1 MGQIGSYTEM
11 SAAPAVDDLLFIAD
25 ASNSNQIM
33 KIQTDTLHSAPVF
46 KGGAAGGNL
55 SLADGD
61 GDIGITLQDGGNVVI
76 GNTSPAF
83 KLDIKT
89 TVSPTDTSQALLRL
103 YASYLDSY
111 PYLEFRND
119 VQQYRIVGVDGPN
132 NDSFNI
138 KDVTAGAYR
147 FTLTTSGSVGIG
159 NTGPTSRLHVGDGTA
174 TTTPSFE
181 LEGGTHSSGPVIGPY
196 SVYLYS
202 DGTNG
207 PGIASSDVMHIMRN
221 VSSATKKTFF
231 YYDNGATYKSPL
243 VVLANGATRRVG
255 IGIHNPDTPLHVE
268 GTGTILKI
276 NATSGNS
283 SFQLSDCFF
292 INEAAAGTYLQIK
305 DTDNTPNQAK
315 GIVISKGTGYINIGS
330 SWQDSTTPDFL
341 YPLAIGNLHDKSSDS
356 RATKTTAAY
365 IASSSTSGVRLA
377 LVANAANDDTA
388 AIGYAAANQFNW
400 LAGSFEDTSV
410 EYFGITTLGGTA
422 ITAPDNTVFYSTL
435 ETNTVYI
442 NGATSGNAKG
452 GVNASNTPAAFGSAV
467 GNGTA
472 GPTNAINGSGQ
483 YNVASLT
490 MGGSTNI
497 VTVAFSN
504 DLAATGDA
512 STYTVMASGFDG
524 QNTQVMWGEASS
536 KATGSFVLT
545 FQTASGTP
553 DLKRTDVKWTWAVY
567 GAKHKA

>member
-1 MGQIGSYTEM
+1 MGQIGSYSEM

-33 KIQTDTLHSAPVF
+33 KIQTNTLHKAPVF
-46 KGGAAGGNL
+46 MGGAAGGNL
-55 SLADGD
+55 SLGDGD
-61 GDIGITLQDGGNVVI
+61 GDIGITLEDGGNVGI
-76 GNTSPAF
+76 GNTSPAS

-89 TVSPTDTSQALLRL
+89 TVSPTSASQALLRL
-103 YASYLDSY
+103 YATASDSY
-111 PYLEFRND
+111 PYMEFRND
-119 VQQYRIVGVDGPN
+119 VQRFKIYGTHGGLNNAFTIYDQTQTAHRLTILMDGKTGISNSAPSSTLTVGDA
-132 NDSFNI
+132 
-138 KDVTAGAYR
+138 TAG
-147 FTLTTSGSVGIG
+147 S
-159 NTGPTSRLHVGDGTA
+159 
-174 TTTPSFE
+174 TPSFR
-181 LEGGTHSSGPVIGPY
+181 LMGGTHSSGPVIGPY

-207 PGIASSDVMHIMRN
+207 PGIISSSAMHIMRN
-221 VSSATKKTFF
+221 VSSSSRKTYF
-231 YYDNGATYKSPL
+231 YYDNGGTYKSPL

-255 IGIHNPDTPLHVE
+255 IGIESPDTNLHVE
-268 GTGTILKI
+268 GTGTMVKI

-305 DTDNTPNQAK
+305 DTNNSPNQAK
-315 GIVISKGTGYINIGS
+315 GIVVSKGTGYINIGS

-341 YPLAIGNLHDKSSDS
+341 YPLAIGNLHDKSSDT

-365 IASSSTSGVRLA
+365 IASSSASGVRMA
-377 LVANAANDDTA
+377 LVANAANNDTA
-388 AIGYAAANQFNW
+388 AIGYASANQFNW

-422 ITAPDNTVFYSTL
+422 ITAPDNNVFYSTL

-442 NGATSGNAKG
+442 NGATAGNAKG
-452 GVNASNTPAAFGSAV
+452 GVNASNTPAAFGTAV
-467 GNGTA
+467 GNGAA
-472 GPTNAINGSGQ
+472 GPANAIDGSGQ

-497 VTVAFSN
+497 VTVAFVN
-504 DLAATGDA
+504 NLAATGDA

-524 QNTQVMWGEASS
+524 GNSQVMWGEASS
-536 KATGSFVLT
+536 KTTGSFVLT

-553 DLKRTDVKWTWAVY
+553 DLKATNVKWTWSVY

>member
-11 SAAPAVDDLLFIAD
+11 STAPAVNDLLFIAD

-33 KIQTDTLHSAPVF
+33 KIQANTLHSAPVF
-46 KGGAAGGNL
+46 KGGAAGGDL

-61 GDIGITLQDGGNVVI
+61 GAVGITLQDGGNIGI
-76 GNTSPAF
+76 GNTSPIF
-83 KLDIKT
+83 KLDVKT
-89 TVSPTDTSQALLRL
+89 TAAPSNTTQALLRL
-103 YASYLDSY
+103 YGTAADSY
-111 PYLEFRND
+111 PYMEFRND
-119 VQQYRIVGVDGPN
+119 AQQYRIYGVDGGN

-138 KDVTAGAYR
+138 QDVTNSGSYR
-147 FTLTTSGSVGIG
+147 FTITTTGRIGIG
-159 NTGPTSRLHVGDGTA
+159 NLAPDSRLHIGSGGSDTDLH
-174 TTTPSFE
+174 
-181 LEGGTHSSGPVIGPY
+181 LEGTSY

-207 PGIASSDVMHIMRN
+207 PGIQSSDRLHIMRN
-221 VSSATKKTFF
+221 VSSPTRETFF
-231 YYDNGATYKSPL
+231 YYDNGGTYKSPL
-243 VVLANGATRRVG
+243 VVLANGAIRRVG
-255 IGIHNPDTPLHVE
+255 IGIEAPDTSLHVE
-268 GTGTILKI
+268 GTGTMVKI
-276 NATSGNS
+276 NATSGDS

-356 RATKTTAAY
+356 RTTKTTAAY
-365 IASSSTSGVRLA
+365 IASSSTGGVRLA

-422 ITAPDNTVFYSTL
+422 ITAPDSTAFYSTL

-442 NGATSGNAKG
+442 NGAAAGNAKG
-452 GVNASNTPAAFGSAV
+452 GVNASNTPAAFGTAV
-467 GNGTA
+467 GNGS
-472 GPTNAINGSGQ
+472 IVIGSGQ
-483 YNVASLT
+483 YNVST
-490 MGGSTNI
+490 VIIGGSTNI
-497 VTVAFSN
+497 VTITFN
-504 DLAATGDA
+504 KNLAATADGTPA
-512 STYTVMASGFDG
+512 TYTVMASGFDG
-524 QNTQVMWGEASS
+524 ENTQVMWGEASS

-553 DLKRTDVKWTWAVY
+553 DLKRADVKWTWAVY

>member
-61 GDIGITLQDGGNVVI
+61 GDIGITLEDGGNVGI
-76 GNTSPAF
+76 GNTSPAS

-89 TVSPTDTSQALLRL
+89 TVSPTAASQALLRL
-103 YASYLDSY
+103 YGTASDSY
-111 PYLEFRND
+111 PYMEFRND
-119 VQQYRIVGVDGPN
+119 VQRFQIYGAHGGLNNAFTIYDQTKTAHRLSILMDGKTGISNIAPSDLLTVGDA
-132 NDSFNI
+132 
-138 KDVTAGAYR
+138 TAG
-147 FTLTTSGSVGIG
+147 
-159 NTGPTSRLHVGDGTA
+159 
-174 TTTPSFE
+174 TTPSFR
-181 LEGGTHSSGPVIGPY
+181 LMGGTHSSGPVIGPY

-207 PGIASSDVMHIMRN
+207 PGIASSDVLHIMRN
-221 VSSATKKTFF
+221 VSSPSRKTYF
-231 YYDNGATYKSPL
+231 YYDNGGTYKSPL

-255 IGIHNPDTPLHVE
+255 IGIESPDTNLHVE
-268 GTGTILKI
+268 GTGTMVKI
-276 NATSGNS
+276 NATSGDS

-305 DTDNTPNQAK
+305 DTNNTPNQAK

-341 YPLAIGNLHDKSSDS
+341 YPLAIGNLHDQSSDS

-365 IASSSTSGVRLA
+365 IASSSASGVRLA
-377 LVANAANDDTA
+377 LVANAANNDTA
-388 AIGYAAANQFNW
+388 AIGYASANQFNW

-452 GVNASNTPAAFGSAV
+452 GVNASNTPAAFGTAV
-467 GNGTA
+467 GTGS
-472 GPTNAINGSGQ
+472 AINGSGQ
-483 YNVASLT
+483 YNVSAIT
-490 MGGSTNI
+490 RPSTN
-497 VTVAFSN
+497 VAQITFVN

-512 STYTVMASGFDG
+512 STYTVVATGWDSG
-524 QNTQVMWGEASS
+524 NSQVLFGEATS
-536 KATGSFVLT
+536 KATGSCQIT
-545 FQTASGTP
+545 FRSAGTTP
-553 DLKRTDVKWTWAVY
+553 DLYATTVTWTWAIY

>member
-61 GDIGITLQDGGNVVI
+61 GDIGITLQDGGNVGI

-138 KDVTAGAYR
+138 KDVTVGAYR

-159 NTGPTSRLHVGDGTA
+159 NPGPTSRLHVGDGTA

-181 LEGGTHSSGPVIGPY
+181 LEGGTHSAGGPY

-207 PGIASSDVMHIMRN
+207 PGITSSSALHIMRN

-268 GTGTILKI
+268 GTGTMLKI

-305 DTDNTPNQAK
+305 GTNNTPNQAK

-341 YPLAIGNLHDKSSDS
+341 YPLAVGNLHDKSSDS
-356 RATKTTAAY
+356 RAAKTTAAY
-365 IASSSTSGVRLA
+365 IASSSTTGVRLA

-388 AIGYAAANQFNW
+388 AIGYASANQFNW

-422 ITAPDNTVFYSTL
+422 VTSPDNTAFYSTL

-442 NGATSGNAKG
+442 NGATTGNAKG
-452 GVNASNTPAAFGSAV
+452 GVNASNTPAAFGTAV
-467 GNGTA
+467 GSGS
-472 GPTNAINGSGQ
+472 AINGSGQ
-483 YNVASLT
+483 YNVSGIT
-490 MGGSTNI
+490 RPSTN
-497 VTVAFSN
+497 VAQISFVN

-512 STYTVMASGFDG
+512 STYTVVATGWDSG
-524 QNTQVMWGEASS
+524 NSQVLFGEATS
-536 KATGSFVLT
+536 KAAGSCQIT
-545 FQTASGTP
+545 FRSAGTTP
-553 DLKRTDVKWTWAVY
+553 DLYATTVTWTWAIY